1 MSPYKDPAKRK
12 EYAKMYGRLRR
23 AGLTKNE
30 PRQPSPS
37 LLFSTPYRIA
47 KAKDLLSILE
57 DAMNAVRE
65 DDTITPIQRTRTL
78 GYLVGIGIRIIETA
92 EIEAR
97 IEALERVMKGNT

>member
-30 PRQPSPS
+30 PHQPSP
-37 LLFSTPYRIA
+37 LLFTTPYRVA
-47 KAKDLLSILE
+47 KANDLLHILE

-65 DDTITPIQRTRTL
+65 DDTITPIQRARTL
-78 GYLVGIGIRIIETA
+78 GYLVGVGIRVIETS

-97 IEALERVMKGNT
+97 IDALERVLKDKT